1 VKIASRGWLLLPF
14 HSPEEA
20 VAETS
25 VRPSKLAL
33 GKGRITA
40 T

>member
-1 VKIASRGWLLLPF
+1 MREGFKNPI
-14 HSPEEA
+14 PEEA